1 MEYTKLRFCI
11 LWSVLQGMG
20 VFNKLELKW
29 RIEWRMRKKESELS
43 VIVKAKDLVG
53 YIFIVT
59 DKSPKKFRFT
69 FVSRLQNL
77 SLHIVENLYRANMV
91 YVQNGT
97 DAIHITKRKEYQ
109 KDAYVDLKLLGY
121 IALIAREQGC
131 ILPKQY
137 EQISIQSTEVTRLLI
152 AWSRSDQNR
161 YKG

>member
-1 MEYTKLRFCI
+1 
-11 LWSVLQGMG
+11 
-20 VFNKLELKW
+20 
-29 RIEWRMRKKESELS
+29 MRKNDSELS
-43 VIVKAKDLVG
+43 VIVKAKDLAG
-53 YIFIVT
+53 YIFTVT

-69 FVSRLQNL
+69 FVSRLQNM
-77 SLHIVENLYRANMV
+77 SLHIVESLYRANMV
-91 YVQNGT
+91 YVQDKT
-97 DAIHITKRKEYQ
+97 DMGHIARRKEYQ

-137 EQISIQSTEVTRLLI
+137 EQVSVQSTEVTRLLI